1 MCAVVEEVGGGGGGG
16 CGTGNQINEM
26 VWSTTASKRMMGGG
40 VSVNVPVVPTYFQC
54 PISLELMSDPVTLST
69 GHTYDRSSIQLW
81 FHAGKNT
88 CPQTRQEVSTKDLIP
103 NVTLKNCIRSWQLA
117 TRVVTRNDL
126 KFPTSPRLLNEQNVR
141 LMLDD
146 LMVVGSDRLETL
158 KALRIMA
165 KASDKNRRLIV
176 DGGALPLLGSIISRG
191 YKTSKDPCS
200 SEQDDEED
208 ETSVLLREEGL
219 GALVAISRSEEIK
232 RKMLPAVGLSNLPA
246 LSWFLHRGRPNAKIH
261 AVRMVE
267 CLVADD
273 DSLLQLGSAQEL
285 VQGLVGL
292 LRQHELF
299 PKAVRPSLRS
309 LYAICLPRNNRSM
322 AIEAGTVSEV
332 LELLPGAS
340 KEIAEGALAILDL
353 MSRCSEGRT
362 ALYRHALCI
371 PIMVKSLVAYS
382 NSGTEHSVKVL
393 HSMLMND
400 LNPHLYKEAIK
411 NGIIAKLLLVTQIH
425 TNNLDTNLK
434 TRELLKSLQ
443 VHCGADPCVRTIKY
457 SR

>member
-1 MCAVVEEVGGGGGGG
+1 MCAGVEEVGGGGGG
-16 CGTGNQINEM
+16 GNQINEM
-26 VWSTTASKRMMGGG
+26 VWSTTTSKRMIAGGL
-40 VSVNVPVVPTYFQC
+40 SVNVPVVPTYFQC

-117 TRVVTRNDL
+117 TRVVARNDL
-126 KFPTSPRLLNEQNVR
+126 KFPSSPRLLNEQNVR

-146 LMVVGSDRLETL
+146 LTVVGSDRLETL

-165 KASDKNRRLIV
+165 KASDRNRRLIV

-191 YKTSKDPCS
+191 YKVARDPSS
-200 SEQDDEED
+200 SEQDEE
-208 ETSVLLREEGL
+208 EEEESSVLLREEAL

-232 RKMLPAVGLSNLPA
+232 RKVLPAVGLANLPA
-246 LSWFLHRGRPNAKIH
+246 LAWFLHHGRPNAKIH
-261 AVRMVE
+261 AARMVE

-273 DSLLQLGSAQEL
+273 DSLVQLGAAQEL

-292 LRQHELF
+292 LRQHELI

-322 AIEAGTVSEV
+322 AIEAGLVAQV

-353 MSRCSEGRT
+353 MSRCGEGRT

-382 NSGTEHSVKVL
+382 SSGTEHSIKVL

-400 LNPHLYKEAIK
+400 VNPHRYKEAIT

-425 TNNLDTNLK
+425 TNNLDTNSK
-434 TRELLKSLQ
+434 TRELLKALQ